1 MKRALRER
9 CNGSKADF
17 GKPRTA
23 APPARARWD
32 SRQHQLREVGMTV
45 CQFEMAF
52 AQSSLGRPL
61 CKLPLAVSPL

>member
-1 MKRALRER
+1 
-9 CNGSKADF
+9 
-17 GKPRTA
+17 
-23 APPARARWD
+23 
-32 SRQHQLREVGMTV
+32 MTV